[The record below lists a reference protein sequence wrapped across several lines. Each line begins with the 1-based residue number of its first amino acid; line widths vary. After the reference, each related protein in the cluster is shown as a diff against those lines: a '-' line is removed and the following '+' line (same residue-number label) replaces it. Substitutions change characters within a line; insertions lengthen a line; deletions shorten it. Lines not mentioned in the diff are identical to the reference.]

1 MLVGTISEVNVKE
14 AVWICDSGK
23 SPGSDGFNF
32 GFIKFSWDIIK
43 GDILRVV
50 QSFVEGGSW
59 PKGTNASFIT
69 LVPKVANPKHLNE
82 FRSISL
88 VGCLYKIVAKILS

>member
-1 MLVGTISEVNVKE
+1 
-14 AVWICDSGK
+14 
-23 SPGSDGFNF
+23 
-32 GFIKFSWDIIK
+32 
-43 GDILRVV
+43 VV